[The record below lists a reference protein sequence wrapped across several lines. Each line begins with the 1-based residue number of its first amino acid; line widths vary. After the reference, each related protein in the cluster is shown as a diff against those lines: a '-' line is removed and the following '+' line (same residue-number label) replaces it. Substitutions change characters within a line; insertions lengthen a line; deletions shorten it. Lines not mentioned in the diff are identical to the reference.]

1 MFQFALWKREV
12 ATIKSL
18 VATSLFVNSRTIK
31 VEMEALIP
39 YKEATDVILEA
50 GGEPLKL
57 CYQCGTCT
65 AVCPWNLVR
74 SFPVRRIIHEA
85 QLGATDFGSEDVW
98 TCATCEACVQR
109 CPRGVEII
117 DIMRA
122 MRRAVVSLGIGIVP
136 DALRISA
143 KNIAGVGNPLGEE
156 PEKRGDWAKE
166 LGVKKFAPG
175 TEILYFPCCIPA
187 YDPDVKVVSRA
198 TATIF
203 NKLGIDFGSEEKC
216 CGEAIRKAGHEDT
229 FQSLAQSNIAAFN
242 DNGVKTVVVS
252 SPHCYHAFKNE
263 YPELGGKFE
272 VLHITQY
279 LASLIDQGKLKFSK
293 GINKK
298 VIYSDPCY
306 LGRHNDIYDEPRKIL
321 QSIPGVELMEF
332 PDSREDA
339 LCCGGGGGRIWMETV
354 KGERFSDIRV
364 EQAIEKGAEIIALA
378 CPYCFLNYRDS
389 MLTMDKAEVIEVK
402 DITELVAEAI

>member
-1 MFQFALWKREV
+1 
-12 ATIKSL
+12 
-18 VATSLFVNSRTIK
+18 
-31 VEMEALIP
+31 METLSP
-39 YKEATDVILEA
+39 YKEATEVILEA

-74 SFPVRRIIHEA
+74 SFIVRRIIHEA
-85 QLGATDFGSEDVW
+85 QLGATDFGGEDVW
-98 TCATCEACVQR
+98 TCATCRACVQR

-117 DIMRA
+117 DVMRA
-122 MRRAVVSLGIGIVP
+122 VRRAVVSLGIGVVP
-136 DALRISA
+136 DALRISV

-156 PEKRGDWAKE
+156 PEKRADWAKD

-198 TATIF
+198 TATILS
-203 NKLGIDFGSEEKC
+203 KLGVDFGIIGAEEKC

-229 FQSLAQSNIAAFN
+229 FQSLAQSNITAFN
-242 DNGVKTVVVS
+242 NNGVKTVVVS
-252 SPHCYHAFKNE
+252 SPHCYHTFKNE

-279 LASLIDQGKLKFSK
+279 LASLIDQGKLKFSGEIK
-293 GINKK
+293 KK
-298 VIYSDPCY
+298 VIYADPCY
-306 LGRHNDIYDEPRKIL
+306 LGRHNDVYDEPRKVL
-321 QSIPGVELMEF
+321 QSIPGLELIEF
-332 PDSREDA
+332 PDSREETI
-339 LCCGGGGGRIWMETV
+339 CCGGGGGRIWMDTP

-364 EQAIEKGAEIIALA
+364 EQALERGADTIAVA

-389 MLTMDKAEVIEVK
+389 VLTMGKSEVIEVK
-402 DITELVAEAI
+402 DISELVAEGMAEE